1 MMMPQLTVYDCSCH
15 FGEDGRQHPEYRTG
29 SKAVVQASL
38 IVTPHI
44 DPKNTSHTGA
54 SMSDKARGA
63 SWLPLFLILAFM
75 VLMIGGCIAM
85 EYQERKTKKRDEQQ
99 YNDNEND
106 WVSAIERAK
115 THMIAD
121 EAFGRLQEGMDH
133 YHAAVRRQ
141 RQLRD
146 VRSSKHLQ
154 RQGDLSYELGYW
166 DGAARAKLEDV
177 DDGVLVERLDC
188 EEKLLNT

>member
-1 MMMPQLTVYDCSCH
+1 ML
-15 FGEDGRQHPEYRTG
+15 E
-29 SKAVVQASL
+29 KA
-38 IVTPHI
+38 
-44 DPKNTSHTGA
+44 G
-54 SMSDKARGA
+54 GA
-63 SWLPLFLILAFM
+63 SWLPFFLFIAFLVLI
-75 VLMIGGCIAM
+75 IGGSAAM
-85 EYQERKTKKRDEQQ
+85 EYQERKARKKDEQQ

-106 WVSAIERAK
+106 WVSAVGRAK
-115 THMIAD
+115 TRMIAD

-146 VRSSKHLQ
+146 ARSSKHLQ
-154 RQGDLSYELGYW
+154 RQGDLFYELGFW
-166 DGAARAKLEDV
+166 VGAARAKLEDV